1 MKATGFYCQ
10 LLLHSC
16 KKDTTLICYFLLL
29 FGMPCSGL
37 MTSTEM
43 GEQILDQVARS
54 NETILSLQVLCH
66 SDEQRVQRSL
76 QPGLAADVT

>member
-1 MKATGFYCQ
+1 
-10 LLLHSC
+10 
-16 KKDTTLICYFLLL
+16 
-29 FGMPCSGL
+29 MPCSGL